1 MDSTTRRRIRYSAVG
16 ACVGVTMYNKLDSKR
31 ENIQHSSRVVLQVA
45 RLVVHSIFSTT
56 EVKLTKFQT
65 ANLGLLCLLVVTNCV
80 KRAIFGKLSN
90 GEVKVLREKIT
101 YTVWE
106 FCLSSMIFY
115 IMLPDMANIT
125 ETIDN
130 MMYKFAGL
138 FLCVLLI
145 KCFHYLAMQRVQTVF
160 RSTHHKDHI
169 RFGLGLVLLTGID
182 ISLIFKFFSE
192 ITYGRKLQVIPIKS
206 NILVTMFG
214 FEILHIFPCILLTC
228 YEFGVN
234 YYEYLF
240 ARKQDDVKWTEKKL
254 KLGYIV
260 EFLVNL
266 ARFCMLCLFAII
278 FLYFYTFPLHI
289 LPSSY
294 LSLKVLVLKAR
305 CLLNFQK
312 TQLQLK
318 KLKIVDGSSS
328 IVNGETC
335 TICFDDLKIL
345 QLRQLDHCPH
355 IFHYNCLKRWV
366 KYSKSCPICRKEL

>member
-1 MDSTTRRRIRYSAVG
+1 
-16 ACVGVTMYNKLDSKR
+16 MYNKLDSKR
-31 ENIQHSSRVVLQVA
+31 ENIQHSSNLVLQHL
-45 RLVVHSIFSTT
+45 RLVAQTVLSTT
-56 EVKLTKFQT
+56 ENKLTTFQT

-80 KRAIFGKLSN
+80 KWAIFGRLSL
-90 GEVKVLREKIT
+90 GEVKVLREKVT
-101 YTVWE
+101 YTIWE
-106 FCLSSMIFY
+106 FCLSTMIFY
-115 IMLPDMANIT
+115 VNLPDMANIA
-125 ETIDN
+125 ETIED

-160 RSTHHKDHI
+160 RSRYHQDHI
-169 RFGLGLVLLTGID
+169 RFALGLVLLTGID
-182 ISLIFKFFSE
+182 VSLIFKFFSE
-192 ITYGRKLQVIPIKS
+192 ITSGRKLHVIPIGS

-228 YEFGVN
+228 YEFGVH

-240 ARKQDDVKWTEKKL
+240 KNFSDTQEEEKWIEKKL
-254 KLGYIV
+254 KIGYIV

-266 ARFCMLCLFAII
+266 ARFFMLCLFAVV

-318 KLKIVDGSSS
+318 NLKIVEDAQE
-328 IVNGETC
+328 GEKC
-335 TICFDDLKIL
+335 TICFDDLTSL
-345 QLRQLDHCPH
+345 QLRQLKNCTHV
-355 IFHYNCLKRWV
+355 FHYSCLKSWV
-366 KYSKSCPICRKEL
+366 KYAKSCPICRNSL